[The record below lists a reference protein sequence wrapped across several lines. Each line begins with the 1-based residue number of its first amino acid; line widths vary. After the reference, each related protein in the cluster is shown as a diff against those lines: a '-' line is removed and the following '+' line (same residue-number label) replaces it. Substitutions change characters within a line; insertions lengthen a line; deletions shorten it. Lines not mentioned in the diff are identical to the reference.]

1 MITARIVKKKGGGW
15 DELKKYL
22 TQLHKDYVEVGYF
35 NDQGIYP
42 SKKNTQNWSYANL
55 MAYHELQADKNL
67 VPLRPV
73 FGSVTKT
80 QKNALRKQTGK
91 FLRNQ
96 LRGTY
101 YHRVGG
107 DNSPQKLYSMLGR
120 NLGQVL
126 KTRFGSRGLARNELS
141 TIKRKGSR
149 LPMIDKGHLR
159 DAVSYK
165 LKSQTSSRRA

>member
-80 QKNALRKQTGK
+80 QKNALRKQTGE
-91 FLRNQ
+91 
-96 LRGTY
+96 
-101 YHRVGG
+101 
-107 DNSPQKLYSMLGR
+107 
-120 NLGQVL
+120 VL
-126 KTRFGSRGLARNELS
+126 KES
-141 TIKRKGSR
+141 TKRYI
-149 LPMIDKGHLR
+149 LP
-159 DAVSYK
+159 
-165 LKSQTSSRRA
+165 QSRRR